1 MERGHKFRTEN
12 QLRMEMGKGMAEKLT
27 TKKAFTAAI
36 MAVVLLGG
44 CASGNNAPNNG
55 AGTGNTGT
63 GGSGDSKITITFETS
78 VYAEEPHKKAI
89 DALIA
94 KYNETNPNVIIKVHG
109 TDYENYWDKLT
120 TEILAG
126 TQGDIVQVYPEN
138 IATYNALTE
147 GGTFVNLD
155 SRIQSAGLEDK
166 LVGQELSKVD
176 GSYYALS
183 NYAWGTTGIF
193 YSKSLFEE
201 ANIDPDSIQTIEDFK
216 EAAIQLGSVKDNQ
229 YGFSSVLGTHPFV
242 ASEWY
247 RLIARPVSGGI
258 FFGDGEAGPYEADR
272 VNVNSAANVWAAQ
285 WWQDLMADG
294 KATPPG
300 TRDKKVSR
308 EMFWNKQVGMVMDG
322 PWFIGM
328 TKERDEA
335 LLADLG
341 VIPQP
346 SIEYEGQTYKPN
358 PHNYPIVSMI
368 SAKSKHQD
376 EAWAFLE
383 WMASDEAQALVAQS
397 GMIPSSKSY
406 AESEAYQAENPLA
419 GKFFEFQENVYAP
432 AVMDPPIPE
441 LGTLSQILINAAQDM
456 FVGKKDAQATLDS
469 AAEQMKEALQ

>member
-1 MERGHKFRTEN
+1 MTRRTI
-12 QLRMEMGKGMAEKLT
+12 QT
-27 TKKAFTAAI
+27 SIAAI
-36 MAVVLLGG
+36 MAAVMLGG
-44 CASGNNAPNNG
+44 CASSNTTPGG
-55 AGTGNTGT
+55 ETGNEAGQQ
-63 GGSGDSKITITFETS
+63 ITLTFETS

-94 KYNETNPNVIIKVHG
+94 KYNETNPNVTIRVHG

-155 SRIQSAGLEDK
+155 SRIQEAGLEDK
-166 LVGQELSKVD
+166 LVGQELSTVD

-193 YSKSLFEE
+193 YSKAMFEE
-201 ANIDPDSIQTIEDFK
+201 AGIDPEAIQTIEDFK
-216 EAAIQLGSVKDNQ
+216 EAAIQLGSADQ
-229 YGFSSVLGTHPFV
+229 RYGFSSVLGTHPFV

-247 RLIARPVSGGI
+247 RLIARPISGGI
-258 FFGDGEAGPYEADR
+258 FFGDGEAGPYEPDR
-272 VNVNSAANVWAAQ
+272 VNVNSPANVWAAE
-285 WWQDLMADG
+285 WWQELMANEQ
-294 KATPPG
+294 ATPPG

-308 EMFWNKQVGMVMDG
+308 EMFWNQQVGMVMDG

-328 TKERDEA
+328 TQERDEA
-335 LLADLG
+335 LLEDLG

-346 SIEYEGQTYKPN
+346 SVEYEGQVYQPN

-368 SAKSKHQD
+368 SAKSDHQD
-376 EAWAFLE
+376 EAWAFLQ
-383 WMASDEAQALVAQS
+383 WMASDEAQALIAQS

-406 AESEAYQAENPLA
+406 AESEAYQSEYPLA
-419 GKFFEFQENVYAP
+419 AQFFQFQEEVYAP

-441 LGTLSQILINAAQDM
+441 LGTLSQILINATQDM
-456 FVGKKDAQATLDS
+456 FVGKRDAQTVLDS
-469 AAEQMKEALQ
+469 AAEQMREALQ